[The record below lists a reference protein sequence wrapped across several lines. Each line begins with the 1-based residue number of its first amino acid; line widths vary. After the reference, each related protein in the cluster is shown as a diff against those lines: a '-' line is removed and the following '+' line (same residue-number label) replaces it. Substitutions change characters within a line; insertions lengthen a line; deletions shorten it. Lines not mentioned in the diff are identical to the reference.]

1 MDEWMNESTR
11 RRNSRCLAPRQVLSE
26 LSLSDGDDDDEYGGM
41 GDMLGQEERERLANM
56 TELERE
62 MEVALKEER
71 LQQKRQRA
79 QLLRKEKRRE
89 KEAAQLADGTMTPSE
104 KRTQD
109 AKRAALEQLAS
120 KKRRQTG
127 KARKARKVDG
137 DDDDDDVD
145 DEEEEEEEEQGESME
160 DGEELF
166 GAADGDE
173 EDLGGDPESASYQ
186 EAKTIQVRRHK
197 MEEWFDK
204 PFFKSAMNGVVVR
217 LAVGNK
223 QVRADSYACLC
234 DAWFFPSP
242 LASSPLASS
251 HVVLFVILFRVG
263 AAARRAGGAQQGVVR
278 VRQGAGAGGAGTGLL
293 QVQPHVA
300 ALEEPVPVR
309 QGQR

>member
-1 MDEWMNESTR
+1 
-11 RRNSRCLAPRQVLSE
+11 
-26 LSLSDGDDDDEYGGM
+26 
-41 GDMLGQEERERLANM
+41 
-56 TELERE
+56 
-62 MEVALKEER
+62 
-71 LQQKRQRA
+71 
-79 QLLRKEKRRE
+79 
-89 KEAAQLADGTMTPSE
+89 MTPSE

-127 KARKARKVDG
+127 KAGKARKVDG
-137 DDDDDDVD
+137 DDDDDDD
-145 DEEEEEEEEQGESME
+145 DVEEEEEEQGESME

-234 DAWFFPSP
+234 DALFFPSPLASSP

>member
-1 MDEWMNESTR
+1 MDEWTNESTR

-127 KARKARKVDG
+127 KAGKARKVDG
-137 DDDDDDVD
+137 DDDDDDD
-145 DEEEEEEEEQGESME
+145 DVEEEEEEEQGESME